1 MHAHVPSLDHAH
13 SWIQTPGRVVR
24 VAAARVDAFESVRT
38 CVSGAQHGSS
48 CTRRTRAPLVGP
60 ACRTNAQAKVHAC
73 LQTDAVLRRVNAL
86 FTHRHCVSWLI
97 NIACICSLSD
107 VQPSEINMVYAATN
121 SSAVLK
127 SRSLMAPA
135 AVTRYA
141 IHSAIICA
149 CEKRKVIGFTCR
161 CTIAKMAPVRVSA
174 LPTRS

>member
-1 MHAHVPSLDHAH
+1 MHPASARATRWASL
-13 SWIQTPGRVVR
+13 QN
-24 VAAARVDAFESVRT
+24 E
-38 CVSGAQHGSS
+38 
-48 CTRRTRAPLVGP
+48 CTG
-60 ACRTNAQAKVHAC
+60 QGAC

-161 CTIAKMAPVRVSA
+161 CAIAKMAPARVSA
-174 LPTRS
+174 LPTRSWKATSQHPRADIVPLACAHARMYVGHSRTVHALAPLS